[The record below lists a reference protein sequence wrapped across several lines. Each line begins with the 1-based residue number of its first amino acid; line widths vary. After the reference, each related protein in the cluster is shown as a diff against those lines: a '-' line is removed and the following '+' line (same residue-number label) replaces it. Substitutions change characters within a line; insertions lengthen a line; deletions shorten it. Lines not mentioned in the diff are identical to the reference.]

1 MPYHLLIVGAG
12 GFLGAIAR
20 FLVSGWCARTCGIQF
35 PVGTLLINVSGS
47 FLLAFI
53 ITLLVERLLAAPE
66 WRLFWG
72 IGFLGAYTTFSTFA
86 WETDA
91 LFREGSFLL
100 AAGNIAGNVV
110 FALVAIKLGT
120 IIARL

>member
-1 MPYHLLIVGAG
+1 VPYHLLIVGAG

-20 FLVSGWCARTCGIQF
+20 FLVSGWCAKACGTRF
-35 PVGTLLINVSGS
+35 PVGTLLINISGS

-91 LFREGSFLL
+91 LVREGDFLL
-100 AAGNIAGNVV
+100 ALGNIVGS
-110 FALVAIKLGT
+110 VAFSLIAVKLGT
-120 IIARL
+120 ILARI

>member
-1 MPYHLLIVGAG
+1 MPIHLLIVGAG
-12 GFLGAIAR
+12 GFLGAIVR
-20 FLVSGWCARTCGIQF
+20 YLISGWCAKACGTRF
-35 PVGTLLINVSGS
+35 PAGTLLVNVTGS
-47 FLLAFI
+47 FLLALI

-91 LFREGSFLL
+91 LVREGSFLL
-100 AAGNIAGNVV
+100 AAGNIMGNVV
-110 FALVAIKLGT
+110 FALIAVKLGT
-120 IIARL
+120 MLARL

>member
-1 MPYHLLIVGAG
+1 MPHHLLIVGTG
-12 GFLGAIAR
+12 GFLGAITR
-20 FLVSGWCARTCGIQF
+20 YLVSGWCAKACGTRF
-35 PVGTLLINVSGS
+35 PAGTFLVNISGS
-47 FLLAFI
+47 FLLALL

-91 LFREGSFLL
+91 LVREGSFLL

-110 FALVAIKLGT
+110 FALIAVKLGT
-120 IIARL
+120 MLARL